1 MADKEIDQLTHEI
14 WKETNEYARSLPC
27 SQFDSSADDLHRMFH
42 EQQAADMNDRP
53 LGYLEGPAVEVPPLP
68 PNLSAPLS
76 EERKAKIDDLRLQ
89 RDEHLDVAKEQ
100 RLRLQKAQ
108 PTPMDRSR
116 SCEIAPDP
124 RATAHD
130 IEESPVGMK
139 KYRGS
144 DAVIINHVVAV
155 QGACLP
161 ELRHLRFQSVE
172 RTKPGFIQVEDKVN
186 PPRHTVAQDYP
197 GQFTKDR
204 LTLPQCFGN
213 FHRLFLNVPGDIM
226 SLKCSFLQ
234 GCLRDAAH
242 RRTLPT
248 STVS

>member
-1 MADKEIDQLTHEI
+1 MED
-14 WKETNEYARSLPC
+14 
-27 SQFDSSADDLHRMFH
+27 
-42 EQQAADMNDRP
+42 
-53 LGYLEGPAVEVPPLP
+53 
-68 PNLSAPLS
+68 
-76 EERKAKIDDLRLQ
+76 
-89 RDEHLDVAKEQ
+89 
-100 RLRLQKAQ
+100 
-108 PTPMDRSR
+108 
-116 SCEIAPDP
+116 
-124 RATAHD
+124 
-130 IEESPVGMK
+130 
-139 KYRGS
+139 
-144 DAVIINHVVAV
+144 VVAV

>member
-1 MADKEIDQLTHEI
+1 
-14 WKETNEYARSLPC
+14 
-27 SQFDSSADDLHRMFH
+27 MFH

-53 LGYLEGPAVEVPPLP
+53 LGYLEGPPVEVPPLP

-100 RLRLQKAQ
+100 RLRLQQAQ

-124 RATAHD
+124 RATAHVKCQGPQD
-130 IEESPVGMK
+130 AMPLANGGSPGHDHPLEECPVGMK

-144 DAVIINHVVAV
+144 DAVMINHVVAV

-226 SLKCSFLQ
+226 SLKCPFLQ

-248 STVS
+248 STGS

>member
-1 MADKEIDQLTHEI
+1 
-14 WKETNEYARSLPC
+14 
-27 SQFDSSADDLHRMFH
+27 MFH